1 MSTIKLSEEELE
13 KLKKAD
19 GENRNITFSLGQVK
33 VQQAILEGQ
42 NSQLLEE
49 LAKLQKDSNE
59 VAKELQ
65 DKYGIG
71 NIDLATGI
79 FTKDE
84 TQKVDSK

>member
-42 NSQLLEE
+42 NAQLLEE

-65 DKYGIG
+65 TKYGIG

>member
-42 NSQLLEE
+42 NAQLLEE

>member
-13 KLKKAD
+13 KLKKEE
-19 GENRNITFSLGQVK
+19 GKNRNITFSLGQVK

>member
-65 DKYGIG
+65 DKYGVG

>member
-42 NSQLLEE
+42 NAQLLEE
-49 LAKLQKDSNE
+49 LAKLQKDSNG

-79 FTKDE
+79 FTTYK

>member
-42 NSQLLEE
+42 NAQLLEE
-49 LAKLQKDSNE
+49 LAKLQKDSNGI
-59 VAKELQ
+59 AKELQ

-71 NIDLATGI
+71 NIDLTTGI

>member
-19 GENRNITFSLGQVK
+19 GENRNITFSL
-33 VQQAILEGQ
+33 A
-42 NSQLLEE
+42 QLLEE

-65 DKYGIG
+65 TKYGIG

>member
-42 NSQLLEE
+42 NAQLLEE

-65 DKYGIG
+65 TKYGIG
-71 NIDLATGI
+71 NIDLAI
-79 FTKDE
+79 IK
-84 TQKVDSK
+84 

>member
-42 NSQLLEE
+42 NAQLLEE
-49 LAKLQKDSNE
+49 LAKLQKDSNG

>member
-19 GENRNITFSLGQVK
+19 SENRNITFSLGQVK